1 MGKVIIY
8 HDGIQEEVDE
18 ELVKIYQPFPDK
30 EDEETDAS
38 EYFDLKALAEGW

>member
-18 ELVKIYQPFPDK
+18 ELVKIYTPFP
-30 EDEETDAS
+30 EPEEETDAR
-38 EYFDLKALAEGW
+38 EYFELKAHAEGW